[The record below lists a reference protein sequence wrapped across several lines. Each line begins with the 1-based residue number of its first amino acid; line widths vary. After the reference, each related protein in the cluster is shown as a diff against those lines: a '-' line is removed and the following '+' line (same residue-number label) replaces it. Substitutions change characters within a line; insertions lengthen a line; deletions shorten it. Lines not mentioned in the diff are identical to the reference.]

1 VIQRTPTLFRPPH
14 GQVTGALLRTA
25 ADLGMTTVLWSVDRV
40 VPGTGTPAAVRNAMS
55 ATIQAG
61 DIVCLH
67 DGLGHSGYRPLSAAA
82 GALRRRREV
91 EIAALPGVL
100 SALRDRG
107 LHVGSVGDLQ
117 MLMHAAHPNAAG

>member
-25 ADLGMTTVLWSVDRV
+25 AELGMTTVLWSVDRL
-40 VPGTGTPAAVRNAMS
+40 VPGIGTPAAVGDAMS
-55 ATIQAG
+55 TTIQAG

-67 DGLGHSGYRPLSAAA
+67 DGLGHSGYRPRSAAA

-91 EIAALPGVL
+91 EIAALAAVF
-100 SALRDRG
+100 SALRSRG

-117 MLMHAAHPNAAG
+117 MVMLATHPNAAG